1 MIDLLMAY
9 KVKETPTKVKT
20 RKARKPQRPREPGKT
35 TISSKNQIT
44 LPVEAMRAAGFEPGT
59 RLEVKFLYD
68 GTLVISNADVS
79 RAEKIRRSAGL
90 FSGLYPPNYLEELRR
105 DEP

>member
-1 MIDLLMAY
+1 MAN
-9 KVKETPTKVKT
+9 KVKEDPRESK
-20 RKARKPQRPREPGKT
+20 RRKPQRPREPGKT

-59 RLEVKFLYD
+59 RLEVKVMH
-68 GTLVISNADVS
+68 GGNLVLSDAS
-79 RAEKIRRSAGL
+79 TTRLEKLERGAGL
-90 FSGLYPPNYLEELRR
+90 FNGLYPPGYLEELRK

>member
-1 MIDLLMAY
+1 MAS
-9 KVKETPTKVKT
+9 KVKETSSKAKP

-59 RLEVKFLYD
+59 RLEVFVGL
-68 GTLVISNADVS
+68 GGEIRLLSADES
-79 RAEKIRRSAGL
+79 RLERLERGAGRHP
-90 FSGLYPPNYLEELRR
+90 GLYEPGYLEELRR
-105 DEP
+105 GEP

>member
-1 MIDLLMAY
+1 MAS
-9 KVKETPTKVKT
+9 KVKETSG
-20 RKARKPQRPREPGKT
+20 KAKRRKPQRPREPGKT

-59 RLEVKFLYD
+59 RLEVRIMH
-68 GTLVISNADVS
+68 GGSLVLSSADVTRS
-79 RAEKIRRSAGL
+79 EKIKRSAGL
-90 FSGLYPPNYLEELRR
+90 FQGLYPPNYLEDLRR